1 MDNDKQRQEISVIG
15 RLFSLEALL
24 AVMGFLSL
32 VSGVMTGDPLR
43 LGIGL
48 SIICVIILLIVRRR
62 SIRKN

>member
-24 AVMGFLSL
+24 AVMGLLSL
-32 VSGVMTGDPLR
+32 VSGFMTGDPLR

-48 SIICVIILLIVRRR
+48 SIICAIILLIVRRR
-62 SIRKN
+62 SIRKK